1 MAELSSPDHVVAP
14 RAAGFEPYDPS
25 SDAPVAGGWVKLDT
39 SGPADMNGDATSG
52 DFEDGPG
59 PWRQT

>member
-1 MAELSSPDHVVAP
+1 MADSDHVVAP
-14 RAAGFEPYDPS
+14 RFPGFQPYDPA
-25 SDAPVAGGWVKLDT
+25 SDADVAGGWVKLDT
-39 SGPADMNGDATSG
+39 SGPADSSGDATSG